1 MKQCPQRESVIA
13 SVPGRLHHLRCTRCP
28 RQNIAQTETFFQ
40 IIQEGMAQAFGFEK
54 RLLSSKNHN
63 SKGTVFIDIRGEHGA
78 LEWILWDHTDL
89 GWT

>member
-1 MKQCPQRESVIA
+1 
-13 SVPGRLHHLRCTRCP
+13 
-28 RQNIAQTETFFQ
+28 
-40 IIQEGMAQAFGFEK
+40 MAEAFGFEK